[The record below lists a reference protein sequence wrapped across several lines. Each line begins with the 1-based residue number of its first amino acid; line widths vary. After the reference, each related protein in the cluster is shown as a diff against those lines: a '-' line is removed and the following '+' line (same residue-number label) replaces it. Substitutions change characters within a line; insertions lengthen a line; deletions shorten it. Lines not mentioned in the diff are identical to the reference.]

1 MPANKRIPVSE
12 DLWEKLGQM
21 KKAGQTYDELL
32 REIIQK
38 ANRQD
43 LADRMDEVRDMDED
57 DLIPLEEI

>member
-12 DLWEKLGQM
+12 ELWEKLGQR

-43 LADRMDEVRDMDED
+43 LADRMDKVRDMDED
-57 DLIPLEEI
+57 DLMPIEEI